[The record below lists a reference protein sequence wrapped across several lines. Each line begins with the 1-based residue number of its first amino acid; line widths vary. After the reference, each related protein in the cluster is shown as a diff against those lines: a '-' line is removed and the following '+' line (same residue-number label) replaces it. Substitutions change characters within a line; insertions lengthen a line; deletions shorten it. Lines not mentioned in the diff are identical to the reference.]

1 MCGLKQWKGHLCES
15 PQARTQLYKCHSNKM
30 GETGVLVSN
39 RVNIKCAPFADVN
52 WGSSTQALTYH
63 QALTHS
69 LQLCG
74 IADHIKTFR
83 YKQCLFHNLEI
94 LRK

>member
-1 MCGLKQWKGHLCES
+1 MSLSENGG
-15 PQARTQLYKCHSNKM
+15 
-30 GETGVLVSN
+30 TGVLVSN
-39 RVNIKCAPFADVN
+39 RVNTECVPFADVN

-74 IADHIKTFR
+74 VADHVKTFR
-83 YKQCLFHNLEI
+83 YKTMPISQCTDAW
-94 LRK
+94 